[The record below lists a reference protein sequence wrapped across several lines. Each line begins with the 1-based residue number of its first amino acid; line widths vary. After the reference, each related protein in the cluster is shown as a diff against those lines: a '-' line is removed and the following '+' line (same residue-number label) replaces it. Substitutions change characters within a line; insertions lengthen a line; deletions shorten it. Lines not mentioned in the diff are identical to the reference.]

1 MSLMSVVQSH
11 DGGQTTMVRRA
22 WFAGSIAA
30 VVLAGV
36 ALAADPSTITIA
48 LTSETPISDE
58 VLYTVLDASNPDR
71 LVAIESG
78 KAPVTDGTVTLTLTI
93 EHDGPVE
100 IWIYGTNVIE
110 TRTTAEGCIEDL
122 VPGARIRFDT
132 LPVDAQVTATTE
144 PFVISGICGAAT
156 VTPPPTDVAP
166 LPSGRGSGRSL
177 WFAVAL
183 IVATSVVVGQATRK
197 RRMA

>member
-1 MSLMSVVQSH
+1 
-11 DGGQTTMVRRA
+11 MVGRA

-30 VVLAGV
+30 MVLAGV
-36 ALAADPSTITIA
+36 ALAADPSTITIS

-58 VLYTVLDASNPDR
+58 VFYKAYAVTDPDD
-71 LVAIESG
+71 LVEIEFG

-100 IWIYGTNVIE
+100 IWIYGENVIE

-122 VPGARIRFDT
+122 VPGARVRFDT
-132 LPVDAQVTATTE
+132 LPVDAQVSATTE
-144 PFVISGICGAAT
+144 PFVISAICGAAT
-156 VTPPPTDVAP
+156 VTPPPTDVAA
-166 LPSGRGSGRSL
+166 LPSGHGSGTSP

-183 IVATSVVVGQATRK
+183 VVATSVVVGQATRR

>member
-1 MSLMSVVQSH
+1 
-11 DGGQTTMVRRA
+11 MVRRA

-58 VLYTVLDASNPDR
+58 VFYKAYAVTDPDSP
-71 LVAIESG
+71 VEIGFG

-100 IWIYGTNVIE
+100 IWIYGTNVVE
-110 TRTTAEGCIEDL
+110 TRMTAEGCVENL
-122 VPGARIRFDT
+122 FPGARVHFDT

-183 IVATSVVVGQATRK
+183 IVATSIVVGQATRK